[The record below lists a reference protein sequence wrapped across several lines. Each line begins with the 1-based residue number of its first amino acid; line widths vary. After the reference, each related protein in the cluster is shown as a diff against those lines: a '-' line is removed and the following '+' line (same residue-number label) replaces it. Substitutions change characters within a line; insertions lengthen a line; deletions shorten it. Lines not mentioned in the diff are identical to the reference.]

1 MPLHCRRHAC
11 KLTLDERACSS
22 TAVSWVRCGTFTG
35 AQLIKPSLPLPSATR
50 VTGFLRWPFDGGDSD
65 RSRAVLGS
73 CALAVVVVWVCFN
86 LARLFWSFWPEDRL
100 PPPPSDIANPI
111 VPSSATSTGPQ
122 LDLDSLLGL
131 GLFGEPLNQVDAAVA
146 GQPLAS
152 DVPEDIEAAARETRL
167 DLLLVGTL
175 AESGNDLGTAV
186 IEIRGQQMPY
196 RVGDELPIG
205 GNVSIAKVLPQRVV
219 LDNNGTYELL
229 NLFEDAAPVAAVA
242 SSNAAPQG
250 GPRGSQAPSPAG
262 ASQFRSVSSQGAK
275 RAAAYRQQ
283 LYSDPEMLADLV
295 QVQAVQGPEGLRGY
309 RVAPGKNAQEFMALG
324 FQSGDVVT
332 AVNDLPLSDPGNGV
346 RLYSLMREASEA
358 RFTIERDGSEMTL
371 SVDLQAAEQEQ

>member
-1 MPLHCRRHAC
+1 
-11 KLTLDERACSS
+11 
-22 TAVSWVRCGTFTG
+22 
-35 AQLIKPSLPLPSATR
+35 
-50 VTGFLRWPFDGGDSD
+50 
-65 RSRAVLGS
+65 
-73 CALAVVVVWVCFN
+73 
-86 LARLFWSFWPEDRL
+86 
-100 PPPPSDIANPI
+100 
-111 VPSSATSTGPQ
+111 
-122 LDLDSLLGL
+122 
-131 GLFGEPLNQVDAAVA
+131 
-146 GQPLAS
+146 
-152 DVPEDIEAAARETRL
+152 
-167 DLLLVGTL
+167 
-175 AESGNDLGTAV
+175 
-186 IEIRGQQMPY
+186 MPY

-219 LDNNGTYELL
+219 LNNNGTYELL

-242 SSNAAPQG
+242 SSNAVPQG
-250 GPRGSQAPSPAG
+250 GPGASQAPFPGG

-309 RVAPGKNAQEFMALG
+309 RVAPGKNAKEFMALG
-324 FQSGDVVT
+324 FQPGDVVT